1 MGRVFVE
8 HLSGKAYCCKYCHTH
23 LAKVDEL
30 LSKVSIAANAPNA
43 DSGLPLSLPAVCVTS
58 TSCIML

>member
-23 LAKVDEL
+23 LAKVEEL
-30 LSKVSIAANAPNA
+30 LSKVGKAAKAPGA
-43 DSGLPLSLPAVCVTS
+43 DSVLPRSLPAVCV
-58 TSCIML
+58 LVPHV